1 MKIGFLG
8 GGNMAEAIVTGIIK
22 RQLFNAEQIIVA
34 DINQER
40 INYLS
45 QAYQIKTILDNKQLV
60 IESDI
65 VVIAVKPQIIKAV
78 LHEVPQGVW
87 HDKLI
92 ISVAAGVELGAIN
105 ELVGEKVAVARVMPN
120 TPCLVGE
127 GMSAIS
133 YNPMVSQE
141 HINIVNNIFVSI
153 GEACEVPE
161 HLLNAVT
168 GVSGSGPAYIFM
180 IIEALIDGGVKIGLP
195 RDISR
200 KLAVQT
206 LIGAATM
213 VKNTSKHPGDLK
225 DMVTS
230 PGGTTMAA
238 LATLEERG
246 LRSALIT
253 AVEVA
258 ANKAA
263 QIGKQS

>member
-1 MKIGFLG
+1 
-8 GGNMAEAIVTGIIK
+8 
-22 RQLFNAEQIIVA
+22 
-34 DINQER
+34 
-40 INYLS
+40 
-45 QAYQIKTILDNKQLV
+45 
-60 IESDI
+60 
-65 VVIAVKPQIIKAV
+65 
-78 LHEVPQGVW
+78 
-87 HDKLI
+87 
-92 ISVAAGVELGAIN
+92 
-105 ELVGEKVAVARVMPN
+105 
-120 TPCLVGE
+120 
-127 GMSAIS
+127 
-133 YNPMVSQE
+133 
-141 HINIVNNIFVSI
+141 
-153 GEACEVPE
+153 
-161 HLLNAVT
+161 
-168 GVSGSGPAYIFM
+168 M

-195 RDISR
+195 REISR

-263 QIGKQS
+263 QLGKQS